1 MFEDFEGKGLLTE
14 WRVLQL
20 SHQRCCLG
28 RPHSRAKFMKIRFP
42 RKWMKALIVM
52 SLSCHCHVD
61 IPIVKWRMCNLK
73 SDAMLLNHASHASHA
88 PTHPKA
94 KEQWGND
101 CQTGRFQQ
109 AWTFYED
116 MLNCNI
122 SARFL
127 CVALGGTIKSFSAA
141 NLLLTFF

>member
-1 MFEDFEGKGLLTE
+1 MARPSIVSSALL
-14 WRVLQL
+14 
-20 SHQRCCLG
+20 
-28 RPHSRAKFMKIRFP
+28 SRQATQQGEIHENSVSEKMDESTHCHV
-42 RKWMKALIVM
+42 IVM